1 MNKTKLIAGNII
13 PAISTTTA
21 FVSGLISMEIYS
33 LIQNKS
39 IEGYRNG
46 YCNLALPIF
55 QLSEPVECTK
65 RKYKEYEWSNWS
77 KIDLKNVFFIL
88 FIIILEKINYF
99 TRVYRFCQ

>member
-1 MNKTKLIAGNII
+1 MNRTKLIAGHII

-21 FVSGLISMEIYS
+21 FVSGLITMEIYS
-33 LIQNKS
+33 LLQNKS

-55 QLSEPVECTK
+55 QLSEPVECSK

-77 KIDLKNVFFIL
+77 KIDLKNVLL
-88 FIIILEKINYF
+88 FVI
-99 TRVYRFCQ
+99 VY